1 MVVGLC
7 QWVGSSPF
15 SCRWFGFA
23 GWHWQPI
30 MVHRVRVS
38 AYSPSGREVLR
49 AVAQWVAQG
58 HTCGHRLADAAC
70 SRQSGACGARRM
82 CYMVLTCELSW
93 FVVTNP
99 PVRVRRSSA
108 ANWGGMVM
116 QEGRGVLASGV
127 LAAGYCCHCRVG
139 WEGMKGPGL
148 FMWCTCCGEG
158 IVLVIWGAGVWE
170 ETFGC
175 QTWSGV
181 LRRNGRW
188 LRQHFQELG
197 VSSAGVCWT
206 LLWFGVLGVELVFNS
221 VAGFSGGVSCPSEV
235 RVFTVLWEQGEAVL
249 FSGADLF
256 SLSLPFRLTA
266 SQADSGSSSFSHWFS
281 WDHFSQCRPGERWRP
296 RGSSHRSYLCSGR
309 VSACGSRSLLDGS
322 AFHSLCGGLALS
334 WRWVPSRASSWC
346 CVLKSRTA
354 GVFVLFSEAIF
365 CL

>member
-7 QWVGSSPF
+7 QSVWSSPF

-30 MVHRVRVS
+30 MVHRVCQRTPPLAVRYDELWRSEWLSDIRVDT
-38 AYSPSGREVLR
+38 VLQMQHVVDR
-49 AVAQWVAQG
+49 VE
-58 HTCGHRLADAAC
+58 LAELGGC
-70 SRQSGACGARRM
+70 VIMG
-82 CYMVLTCELSW
+82 LTCELSW

-99 PVRVRRSSA
+99 HVRVRRSSA

-158 IVLVIWGAGVWE
+158 IVLVIWGAGAWE
-170 ETFGC
+170 ETFRMSDLIWCSPEEWQVTETALSG
-175 QTWSGV
+175 TW
-181 LRRNGRW
+181 
-188 LRQHFQELG
+188 G

-235 RVFTVLWEQGEAVL
+235 RVFTVLWEWGDSAVFCGWFVQL
-249 FSGADLF
+249 V
-256 SLSLPFRLTA
+256 TA
-266 SQADSGSSSFSHWFS
+266 VSSDS
-281 WDHFSQCRPGERWRP
+281 
-296 RGSSHRSYLCSGR
+296 
-309 VSACGSRSLLDGS
+309 
-322 AFHSLCGGLALS
+322 
-334 WRWVPSRASSWC
+334 
-346 CVLKSRTA
+346 
-354 GVFVLFSEAIF
+354 
-365 CL
+365 